1 MDEQL
6 SYAKAGV
13 DLAIAE
19 ATKKQL
25 AKSVDAGD
33 PRVFNRLGAF
43 ASLVDGRFLG
53 YEQPVLVLK
62 TEEPGSKQK
71 LALQHGHI
79 TSIAYDLINHLV
91 NDILVMGAEPLYVQD
106 CILCGK
112 LESAVVES
120 LVASMA
126 AACHE
131 QGCVLVGGETS
142 EQPGVIEA
150 GLYLL
155 SASIV
160 GVAERSNIIDGSRIQ
175 RGDCVLAVASNGL
188 HTNGYSL
195 VRALIERQPALLWTH
210 IDGERFLDGLLRPHK
225 CYYQDF
231 RGLFRLEGLHGIAHI
246 TGGGIQGNLQR
257 ILPASLDA
265 QIDTSQIRILPIFKA
280 LYAQGAVSEAE
291 MLRTFNMGVG
301 MTIVC
306 TPASAE
312 GIMEHLR
319 TRQVTCY
326 PIGEMGPGSGTVHYH
341 SQLAW

>member
-1 MDEQL
+1 
-6 SYAKAGV
+6 V
-13 DLAIAE
+13 DLSLAE

-43 ASLVDGRFLG
+43 ASLVDGRFVG

-79 TSIAYDLINHLV
+79 ASIAYDLINHLV
-91 NDILVMGAEPLYVQD
+91 NDIIVMGAEPLYVQD

-112 LESAVVES
+112 LESAVVER
-120 LVASMA
+120 LVSSMA

-142 EQPGVIEA
+142 EQPGVLEA

-160 GVAERSNIIDGSRIQ
+160 GVVERSRIIDGSRIQ

-195 VRALIERQPALLWTH
+195 VRALLERHPALLGTR
-210 IDGERFLDGLLRPHK
+210 IEGEPFLDALLRPHH
-225 CYYQDF
+225 CYYQVV
-231 RGLFRLEGLHGIAHI
+231 RGLFGRDGLHGIAHI

-265 QIDTSQIRILPIFKA
+265 EIDTSQIRILPIFKA
-280 LYAQGAVSEAE
+280 LYATGAVPEAE
-291 MLRTFNMGVG
+291 MLRTFNLGVG
-301 MTIVC
+301 MILVC

-312 GIMEHLR
+312 GIMAHLR
-319 TRQVTCY
+319 TRQVACY
-326 PIGEMGPGSGTVHYH
+326 PIGEIVPGSGTVHYRGT
-341 SQLAW
+341 LAW

>member
-1 MDEQL
+1 MDEPL

-13 DLAIAE
+13 NLSMAE
-19 ATKKQL
+19 VTKQQL
-25 AKSVDAGD
+25 AKSVDTGD

-43 ASLVDGRFLG
+43 ASLVDGRFVG

-71 LALQHGHI
+71 LAVQYGHL
-79 TSIAYDLINHLV
+79 TSIAYDLIHHLV
-91 NDILVMGAEPLYVQD
+91 NDIIVMGAEPLYVQD
-106 CILCGK
+106 CILCGQ
-112 LESAVVES
+112 LESAVVER
-120 LVASMA
+120 LVSSMA
-126 AACHE
+126 AACRE

-155 SASIV
+155 SASMV
-160 GVAERSNIIDGSRIQ
+160 GVVEKSRIIDGARIQ

-195 VRALIERQPALLWTH
+195 VRALLERTPTLLGTRIE
-210 IDGERFLDGLLRPHK
+210 GEPFLDALLRPHH

-231 RGLFRLEGLHGIAHI
+231 RGLFRLAGLHGIAHI

-265 QIDTSQIRILPIFKA
+265 QIDISQIRMLPIFKA
-280 LYAQGAVSEAE
+280 LYAQGVVHEAE

-306 TPASAE
+306 TPASAA

-319 TRQVTCY
+319 TRQVACY
-326 PIGEMGPGSGTVHYH
+326 PIGEIVPGSGTVHYH